1 MATGKHILF
10 WLIVSIVLIIGFGST
25 YNDLANTL
33 YFVIFLLP
41 VAMATSYF
49 FNYYLVPAF
58 LFKKKHF
65 RFCLYTVYTIIVSLF
80 LQMLVITLSFIV
92 IANYN
97 VSELSPVMTNIF
109 VLAAVI
115 YLIVLL
121 KAFFLLYKRIQ
132 NNEFQ
137 VKKLRSEKNALE
149 TEFITVRSDRKNVQL
164 QLNNIIY
171 LESLG
176 DYVKI
181 HTAELSI
188 TTNENI
194 SSFEESLPGYFI
206 RIHRSFIVNRHFV
219 TSFNT
224 RELTAAEVELPISRT
239 YKTGALNILAAGL
252 K

>member
-10 WLIVSIVLIIGFGST
+10 WLIVSIVLVLGFGRAH
-25 YNDLANTL
+25 NDLVNTL
-33 YFVIFLLP
+33 YFVTFLLP

-49 FNYYLVPAF
+49 FNYYLVPVF
-58 LFKKKHF
+58 LFTKKHF
-65 RFCLYTVYTIIVSLF
+65 RFTLYTVYTIIVSLN

-97 VSELSPVMTNIF
+97 VRELSPVMTNIF

-137 VKKLRSEKNALE
+137 VKKLEREKNALE
-149 TEFITVRSDRKNVQL
+149 TDFITVRSDRKNVQL
-164 QLNNIIY
+164 RLNKIIY

-181 HTAELSI
+181 HTTEFSI

-219 TSFNT
+219 TSFST
-224 RELTAAEVELPISRT
+224 RELKAADVDLPISRT
-239 YKTGALNILAAGL
+239 YKSDVLSILAAS
-252 K
+252 